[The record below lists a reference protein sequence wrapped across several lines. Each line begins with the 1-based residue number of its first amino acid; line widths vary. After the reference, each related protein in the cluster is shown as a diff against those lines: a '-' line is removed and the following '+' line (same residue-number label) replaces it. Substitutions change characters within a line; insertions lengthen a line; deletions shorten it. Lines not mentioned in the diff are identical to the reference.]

1 MNDHNVDL
9 VVIGAGASGASVAYE
24 AVRRGLSVALLEA
37 GDIGG
42 GTSSRSTKLLHGGVR
57 YLELAFKTLD
67 LAQLNL
73 VREALLERGHWLEQ
87 APFLARRLELALPTK
102 TLCGQAYYRIGLGLY
117 DALAGRQGIGSSRL
131 LSSHQLDEA
140 LPQLKSCQGAVAYKD
155 GQFDDARLN
164 LLLALTAQRAGAQ
177 LRTRCKVVG
186 LERND
191 AGRLVAAISETGDGT
206 QERWTARVVVN
217 ATGLGAD
224 ALRQMAD
231 PESPARMLT
240 SRGSHIVLKQNLCPQ
255 GLGLLVPYTADSRV
269 LFMLPFFGRTL
280 VGTTDEACDPSLA
293 ASCTA
298 EEESYL
304 LNYVR
309 EWFPGCAEPQV
320 TSRWAGGRPLLKPPG
335 EGLNSSRVVREH
347 EVETLPC
354 GLVSVM
360 GGKWTTCRPMALDT
374 LTAVERQLGQPLPSP
389 KPLALLGSGA
399 TPTATRDELAAQKK
413 QLETLLPNTSL
424 RSAQIEHLQGSHG
437 LQAVPLIAAAA
448 PEKRAPLSDVIPL
461 CEAEIS
467 HAIQAEQARSSTDV
481 LARRCRL
488 AMVDFA
494 EAQRLEPL
502 TETYLAQSGLVSAS
516 TATSTSPM
524 SHQLNP

>member
-1 MNDHNVDL
+1 
-9 VVIGAGASGASVAYE
+9 
-24 AVRRGLSVALLEA
+24 
-37 GDIGG
+37 
-42 GTSSRSTKLLHGGVR
+42 
-57 YLELAFKTLD
+57 
-67 LAQLNL
+67 
-73 VREALLERGHWLEQ
+73 
-87 APFLARRLELALPTK
+87 
-102 TLCGQAYYRIGLGLY
+102 
-117 DALAGRQGIGSSRL
+117 
-131 LSSHQLDEA
+131 
-140 LPQLKSCQGAVAYKD
+140 
-155 GQFDDARLN
+155 
-164 LLLALTAQRAGAQ
+164 
-177 LRTRCKVVG
+177 
-186 LERND
+186 
-191 AGRLVAAISETGDGT
+191 
-206 QERWTARVVVN
+206 
-217 ATGLGAD
+217 
-224 ALRQMAD
+224 
-231 PESPARMLT
+231 
-240 SRGSHIVLKQNLCPQ
+240 
-255 GLGLLVPYTADSRV
+255 
-269 LFMLPFFGRTL
+269 
-280 VGTTDEACDPSLA
+280 
-293 ASCTA
+293 
-298 EEESYL
+298 
-304 LNYVR
+304 
-309 EWFPGCAEPQV
+309 
-320 TSRWAGGRPLLKPPG
+320 
-335 EGLNSSRVVREH
+335 VVREH

-389 KPLALLGSGA
+389 KPLVLLGSGA

-413 QLETLLPNTSL
+413 QLENLLPNTSQ